1 MGGPGGLINAVFG
14 QQMQSNL
21 RLFLSGR
28 QPLIWLLSMI
38 IGLSVAYAAL
48 LFRIGIGFVQLSWL
62 GAMSERVGTKA
73 ALLPWW
79 MILGA
84 PVAGGLVVGLML
96 KFIITNKRPEGV
108 ADVIEARALRE
119 GRIPLRQGL
128 YSAILTIISLGSGAS
143 AGREGPVVHLGA
155 TIASG
160 IARYF
165 ALPAGSMRNLLGCG
179 VAAAVAAS
187 FNAPIAGALFAMEVV
202 LGHYAMRAFVPV
214 VISSTMAAVITR
226 LHLGEFPAF
235 VLPHYNIASY
245 YEFGAFAVLGLVC
258 AFVAI
263 VFQLA
268 IHLAQQA
275 AETIDPPIW
284 LRPVIGGFM
293 VGGIGIFFPHILGV
307 GYEATDMALKEYF
320 PLALLISLMI
330 AKMIATAITLASR
343 FGGGVFSPSLY
354 LGAMAGGAFG
364 IIAAS
369 YFPALGSSSGL
380 YAILGMG
387 GVAAAV
393 LGAPIST
400 TLIIF
405 ELTRGFDL
413 AIALLLVITISSGLT
428 QAIYGRSFFYWQL
441 GGRGL
446 FLTDGPHK
454 HIVQTLKVLDF
465 MVFAGNDEKPP
476 EGALAEEV
484 PRLTVKDTLEEAL
497 RVFDQSGLAR
507 IAVVDTAEP
516 GRIIAWASRL
526 DALEAYNNALIQANV
541 EAYR

>member
-1 MGGPGGLINAVFG
+1 MGGFASRINEVLG
-14 QQMQSNL
+14 QQVRSNL
-21 RLFLSGR
+21 GMFLAGR
-28 QPLIWLLSMI
+28 QPLIWLLSVFV
-38 IGLSVAYAAL
+38 GLGVAYAAL
-48 LFRIGIGFVQLSWL
+48 LFRMGIGLVQLSWL
-62 GAMSERVGTKA
+62 GTISERVGSKA

-79 MILGA
+79 LILAA
-84 PVAGGLVVGLML
+84 PVTGGLIVGMML

-108 ADVIEARALRE
+108 ADVIEARAIRG

-128 YSAILTIISLGSGAS
+128 YSALVTVISLGSGAS

-160 IARYF
+160 VARYF
-165 ALPAGSMRNLLGCG
+165 ELPAGSVRNLLGCG

-187 FNAPIAGALFAMEVV
+187 FNAPIAGTLFALEVV

-214 VISSTMAAVITR
+214 VISSTVAAVITR
-226 LHLGEFPAF
+226 IHLGEFPAF

-245 YEFGAFAVLGLVC
+245 YEFGAFAILGLTC

-263 VFQLA
+263 AFQFA
-268 IHLAQQA
+268 IHLAQKA
-275 AETIDPPIW
+275 ADVIDPPIW

-293 VGGIGIFFPHILGV
+293 VGCIGIFFPHILGV

-320 PLALLISLMI
+320 PLAVLISLMF

-343 FGGGVFSPSLY
+343 FGGGIFSPSLY

-369 YFPALGSSSGL
+369 FYPDLASNSGL

-405 ELTRGFDL
+405 ELTGGFDL
-413 AIALLLVITISSGLT
+413 AIALLLIITISSGLT
-428 QAIYGRSFFYWQL
+428 QAIHGRSFFHWQL

-446 FLTDGPHK
+446 FLIDGPHK
-454 HIVQTLKVLDF
+454 HIVHTLRVLDF
-465 MVFAGNDEKPP
+465 MELVEKSEVGA
-476 EGALAEEV
+476 EGGLEADSPRFLAS
-484 PRLTVKDTLEEAL
+484 DTLEAAL
-497 RVFDQSGLAR
+497 RVFDSSGLAR
-507 IAVVDTAEP
+507 IAVVDSEDNDHV
-516 GRIIAWASRL
+516 IAWATRL
-526 DALEAYNNALIQANV
+526 DAIEAYNAALIQANV